1 MKSSQLG
8 RAWQAGAKHLLLV
21 GGNDLPQRLERN
33 ELHYRE
39 EPQPTWTL
47 LRFPS
52 RATRSCELEISAVTA
67 AQRDAQEEDV
77 VFFGNLGVQFQ

>member
-1 MKSSQLG
+1 MLMLILILYHTILWILFFSIFYSTYSQAFLKSSQLG

-39 EPQPTWTL
+39 EPQPPL
-47 LRFPS
+47 FIR
-52 RATRSCELEISAVTA
+52 
-67 AQRDAQEEDV
+67 EEAE
-77 VFFGNLGVQFQ
+77 